1 MFLNKKIKM
10 IAAVLCSAIL
20 LGGCANPVIGGN
32 ITKVVLTTG
41 FSGNEVFRIE
51 DTVCTLPEITV
62 YLVNMQNEYENNLGK
77 EIWSA
82 GITSDSATDSSSEA
96 ISDGEK
102 ITLEDNLKQSCLSR
116 MAKIKTMNLLAKES
130 GITLSDD
137 ETLLASKAADEY
149 YSSLSENDIEAMQN
163 VSKDEITKLYEEYA
177 LANKLYEYTIKD
189 INPEVSDDEARRITV
204 LQMFIK
210 TYTLDG
216 SGAKVDVSDE
226 EKQTA
231 YNKLSK
237 ILAEY
242 KSGTEFESLA
252 EKYNEADETTIS
264 FGKGEVDENLEK
276 AAFDLSTDEV
286 SGIITTAD
294 GYEIIKCV
302 TTFNKEETEANKVKI
317 IEQRRKEA
325 FGEQYDNFADG
336 LTKEINEKLW
346 DSITLSNDSD
356 ATTCSF
362 FSIYEKYFKNDEE
375 S

>member
-10 IAAVLCSAIL
+10 IAAVLCFAIL
-20 LGGCANPVIGGN
+20 LGGCANPVTGGN

-51 DTVCTLPEITV
+51 DTVCTLPEIMV

-204 LQMFIK
+204 LQIFIK

>member
-10 IAAVLCSAIL
+10 IAAVLCFAIL
-20 LGGCANPVIGGN
+20 LGGCANPVTGGN

-51 DTVCTLPEITV
+51 DTVCTLPEIMV

-204 LQMFIK
+204 LQIFIK

-302 TTFNKEETEANKVKI
+302 TTFNKEETEANKFKI

>member
-10 IAAVLCSAIL
+10 IAAVLCFAIL
-20 LGGCANPVIGGN
+20 LGGCANPVTGGN

-51 DTVCTLPEITV
+51 DTVCTLPEIMV

-96 ISDGEK
+96 ISDAEK

-204 LQMFIK
+204 LQIFIK